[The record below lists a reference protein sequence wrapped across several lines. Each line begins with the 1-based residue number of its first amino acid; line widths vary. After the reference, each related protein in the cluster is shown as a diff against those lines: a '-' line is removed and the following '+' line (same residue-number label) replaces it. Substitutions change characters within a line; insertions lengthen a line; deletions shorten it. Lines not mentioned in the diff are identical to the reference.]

1 MTLNIPKFIKKTI
14 EKQMTIQ
21 HFNALVKV
29 FTKESIPSNIVQK
42 IKEQFGD
49 TYLDDSNFV
58 VFYKGRI
65 NKKGLKKIFNITDKA
80 LGEDAN
86 RLTDQ
91 DFKILKLSDSDDA
104 SEFNQT
110 NSQATTVDDEQTQPE
125 EQSNSDQLDQE
136 IQSELNSTPSAN
148 DDSQSEQA
156 SDTTNDDE
164 TTSDIAS
171 IGDDTSTSDDDD
183 KTEEQPTEDQ
193 SSSDDTQEQTTKD
206 TDTDTDDNSEET
218 SKSDE
223 ASKSDETNDEKESDE
238 KKTDVDDEINEVLN
252 EQIGAGD
259 EIENNIDEID
269 DEIEQAIHEDDAEEI
284 IPVRFFF
291 LKITINQ

>member
-110 NSQATTVDDEQTQPE
+110 NSQANDVDDEQTQPE

-136 IQSELNSTPSAN
+136 IQSELNSTPSTN
-148 DDSQSEQA
+148 DDSQAEQT

-164 TTSDIAS
+164 TTSDIDS
-171 IGDDTSTSDDDD
+171 IDDTSANDDD

-206 TDTDTDDNSEET
+206 TETDTNDDSEE
-218 SKSDE
+218 K
-223 ASKSDETNDEKESDE
+223 SKSDETNDEKDSDE
-238 KKTDVDDEINEVLN
+238 KQTDVDDEINEVLN
-252 EQIGAGD
+252 EQIGAGG

-269 DEIEQAIHEDDAEEI
+269 DEIEQAIHEDDTEEI

>member
-110 NSQATTVDDEQTQPE
+110 NSQANTVDDEQTQPA

-148 DDSQSEQA
+148 DDSQSEQT

-164 TTSDIAS
+164 TTFDVSS
-171 IGDDTSTSDDDD
+171 SGDDTSSNDDA

-206 TDTDTDDNSEET
+206 TETDTNDDSEE
-218 SKSDE
+218 K
-223 ASKSDETNDEKESDE
+223 SKSDETNDEKDSDE
-238 KKTDVDDEINEVLN
+238 TKTDVDDEINEVLN

-269 DEIEQAIHEDDAEEI
+269 DEIEQAIHEDDTEEI